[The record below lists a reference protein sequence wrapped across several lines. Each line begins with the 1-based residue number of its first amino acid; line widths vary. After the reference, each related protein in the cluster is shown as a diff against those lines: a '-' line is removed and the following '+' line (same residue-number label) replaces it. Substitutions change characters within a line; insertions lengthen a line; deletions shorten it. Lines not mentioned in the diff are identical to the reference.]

1 MTMLGKKFI
10 FISQKWCLLFQ
21 LTEREKKKTFYVL
34 QLNDDNTFQ
43 IIVKYIQLMFQKG
56 NQLLNSG
63 SVIVYFYHYHN
74 GIFILIL
81 LLLLIFGFISI

>member
-1 MTMLGKKFI
+1 MLTFPANRTRKK
-10 FISQKWCLLFQ
+10 
-21 LTEREKKKTFYVL
+21 ETFYLL
-34 QLNDDNTFQ
+34 QLNDDDTFQ
-43 IIVKYIQLMFQKG
+43 IIVKCIQLMLQKG

-63 SVIVYFYHYHN
+63 NVIVYFYHYHN

>member
-1 MTMLGKKFI
+1 MFTFPANRT
-10 FISQKWCLLFQ
+10 W
-21 LTEREKKKTFYVL
+21 KKKTFYVL

-56 NQLLNSG
+56 NQVLNSG
-63 SVIVYFYHYHN
+63 NVIVYFYHYHN